1 MLQRAFENF
10 YREAKLLEHYR
21 SLNKNALVRLIH
33 KYERVR
39 QIDTDFEDKML
50 SKFCPDSDLDTVI
63 AQAETILTTGLFKEN
78 KERVRKL
85 VSWLFRAHKQR
96 RDLIQYDQNMT
107 ERFLCL
113 DYCPV
118 QQ

>member
-10 YREAKLLEHYR
+10 YREAKLLEHFR

-50 SKFCPDSDLDTVI
+50 FKFCQDSDLDSMVAEIETV
-63 AQAETILTTGLFKEN
+63 LTTGLFKED
-78 KERVRKL
+78 KTRVRKL
-85 VSWLFRAHKQR
+85 VSLLSR
-96 RDLIQYDQNMT
+96 
-107 ERFLCL
+107 
-113 DYCPV
+113 
-118 QQ
+118 